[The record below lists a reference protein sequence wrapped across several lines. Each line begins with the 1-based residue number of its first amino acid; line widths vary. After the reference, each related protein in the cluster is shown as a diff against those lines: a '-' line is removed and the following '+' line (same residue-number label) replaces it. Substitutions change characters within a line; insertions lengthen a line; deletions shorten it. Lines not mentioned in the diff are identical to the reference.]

1 MISTPISSTQSW
13 QHAGVHP
20 TTSQPSPDV
29 FATLYRTLLA
39 DPDDHVVGLHI
50 SSKMSGTLQSAT
62 LAAQEFDPGR
72 IHLVDTESVS
82 GGLQLLVRAAL
93 DDIKA
98 GDPPNVVAEKATRR
112 RSKVTILVLLDT
124 LTYLHRGGRIGRA
137 QAFVGGLLNV
147 KPLIGV
153 RDGEVVPLAR
163 LRSRS
168 KGIDMIV
175 EHVRACLPL
184 RSLAEFHAAAAE
196 SMVDLEAR
204 LGAAVTECDRR
215 AWTDRAGR
223 RRVQRAGWPRS
234 RLPRRGLIGQA
245 CHDGMAVSSHVV
257 SLVTPTY
264 VPLDLDLPHVPDHR
278 DRPASGAAAR
288 EAGHQHRPRPAVPP
302 APPLRGHPRNRA
314 AASPAT
320 GHRAD
325 GARPHSQRELEAEPV
340 QEDGAGRGDP
350 RGRRCGGD
358 SGVVQP
364 AVSHPPAAA
373 GDGADGQR
381 QGRDVEDRVDLS
393 QSRLR
398 ARRERP
404 APRRHARAGV
414 PGDRRGSRRASCA
427 RVSSRCS
434 GSRPRCPTVY
444 RRRFARPK
452 A

>member
-1 MISTPISSTQSW
+1 MIHLVTDSTSDISPSDAQALGVHVVPLIVRFGEE
-13 QHAGVHP
+13 QYRDGVDIDADQFYAKLENAGVHP
-20 TTSQPSPDV
+20 TTSQPSPDA

-62 LAAQEFDPGR
+62 LAAQGFDPGR

-175 EHVRACLPL
+175 EHVRGCLPL

-204 LGAAVTECDRR
+204 LGAAVSNVT
-215 AWTDRAGR
+215 AVLGR
-223 RRVQRAGWPRS
+223 IGPVVGAYSGPG
-234 RLPRRGLIGQA
+234 GLGVA
-245 CHDGMAVSSHVV
+245 C
-257 SLVTPTY
+257 L
-264 VPLDLDLPHVPDHR
+264 
-278 DRPASGAAAR
+278 
-288 EAGHQHRPRPAVPP
+288 
-302 APPLRGHPRNRA
+302 
-314 AASPAT
+314 
-320 GHRAD
+320 
-325 GARPHSQRELEAEPV
+325 
-340 QEDGAGRGDP
+340 
-350 RGRRCGGD
+350 
-358 SGVVQP
+358 
-364 AVSHPPAAA
+364 
-373 GDGADGQR
+373 GAD
-381 QGRDVEDRVDLS
+381 
-393 QSRLR
+393 
-398 ARRERP
+398 
-404 APRRHARAGV
+404 
-414 PGDRRGSRRASCA
+414 
-427 RVSSRCS
+427 
-434 GSRPRCPTVY
+434 
-444 RRRFARPK
+444 
-452 A
+452 